1 MDYFLSFY
9 CDIEENHLS
18 VCLIKEKRCLMS
30 IIVVLLIILSALFH
44 VSWNTLGKSRTPSI
58 AFFTGTALFASI
70 IFIPVFV
77 YIMPP
82 PVLPLKA
89 WFFFIPAGI
98 FQSIYYFGL
107 SGGYKNGDMSYV
119 YPLARALPVLFI
131 PVISIMLHVG
141 SGIAI
146 SAFIGMFLVFSGCL
160 LLPLDRKGQFHL
172 KNYFTKATSFSFLAA
187 LGTTGYTFV
196 DSEGMKYLSGVFNGR
211 GYHHLYLA
219 PVVYIAYEM
228 LISFCASFLYVLLNK
243 NERKNFVMILQKSK
257 FTTSLAGLFILVAYG
272 IILMVYPLVTNV
284 SFVTAFRQISI
295 PVGALTGIFIL
306 KEKMNIGK
314 IAGSFIIFLGLV
326 LVYM

>member
-18 VCLIKEKRCLMS
+18 VCFIKGKRCLMS
-30 IIVVLLIILSALFH
+30 IFVILLIILSALFH
-44 VSWNTLGKSRTPSI
+44 VSWNVLGKSRTPSI
-58 AFFTGTALFASI
+58 AFFTGTALFASL

-77 YIMPP
+77 YFMPP
-82 PVLPLKA
+82 AALPLKV
-89 WFFFIPAGI
+89 WFYLVPAGI

-131 PVISIMLHVG
+131 PVISIFLHVG
-141 SGIAI
+141 AGIAA
-146 SAFIGMFLVFSGCL
+146 SAFFGMFIVFSGCL
-160 LLPLDRKGQFHL
+160 LLPLDRKGRFHL
-172 KNYFTKATSFSFLAA
+172 KKYFTKAASYSFLAA
-187 LGTTGYTFV
+187 AGTTGYTFV
-196 DSEGMKYLSGVFNGR
+196 DSEGMKYLSGVLNVQGNR
-211 GYHHLYLA
+211 HMYLA
-219 PVVYIAYEM
+219 PMVYIAYEM
-228 LISFCASFLYVLLNK
+228 LISFCVSFLYVILNR
-243 NERKNFVMILQKSK
+243 NERLNFVRIIQKSK
-257 FTTSLAGLFILVAYG
+257 FSTSLAGLFILIAYG

-295 PVGALTGIFIL
+295 PIGSLAGIFVL

-326 LVYM
+326 LVYL